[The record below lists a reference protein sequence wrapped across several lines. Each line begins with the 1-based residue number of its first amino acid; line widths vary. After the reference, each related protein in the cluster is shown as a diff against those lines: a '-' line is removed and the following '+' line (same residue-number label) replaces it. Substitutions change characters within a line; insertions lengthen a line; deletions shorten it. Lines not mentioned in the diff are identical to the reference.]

1 MKKSKIVWA
10 LYIIAALL
18 GIVFLI
24 MLISSIAYLHNYAAS
39 YGVGIG
45 ELGGEAISY
54 IFSNSISYLIYGII
68 IFACGRVLEVV
79 EGLRNPAPE
88 AEAGA
93 VGFVPAEKAA
103 GEAAAAVAAA
113 SVAAAT
119 SASAASEEKAEE
131 APARGPVP
139 PLYTERSIFRY

>member
-39 YGVGIG
+39 YGVSMG
-45 ELGGEAISY
+45 ELGGEAVSY
-54 IFSNSISYLIYGII
+54 VLSNSVNYLIYGII

-79 EGLRNPAPE
+79 EGLKNPAPE

-93 VGFVPAEKAA
+93 FGFIPAEEVA

-119 SASAASEEKAEE
+119 AAASEEE
-131 APARGPVP
+131 PARGPVP